1 MLHFISEEK
10 NIPITTKVLRLV
22 VNFGGVSLGFKCSL
36 CSLSQTFTQE
46 NDNDKNGITMTNN
59 NDNNII
65 NNNDGNNNNKCGI
78 SNTDYKNLLIS
89 NGVETVPGHW
99 PWLVALFNV
108 KQKYEIK
115 CAGSILTTKH
125 IITGK
130 KSKKEI
136 RHY

>member
-36 CSLSQTFTQE
+36 CSLFQTFTQE
-46 NDNDKNGITMTNN
+46 NGSN
-59 NDNNII
+59 I
-65 NNNDGNNNNKCGI
+65 NNNECGI
-78 SNTDYKNLLIS
+78 RNTDHKNLLIS
-89 NGVETVPGHW
+89 NGVRTMRGQW
-99 PWLVALFNV
+99 PWLVALFAMRLNY
-108 KQKYEIK
+108 KFK

-130 KSKKEI
+130 KSKKNI
-136 RHY
+136 RYY

>member
-1 MLHFISEEK
+1 MLHFISGEK

-22 VNFGGVSLGFKCSL
+22 VNFEGVSLGFNCSL
-36 CSLSQTFTQE
+36 CSFFQTFIQE
-46 NDNDKNGITMTNN
+46 ND

-65 NNNDGNNNNKCGI
+65 NNNDDNNNNECGI
-78 SNTDYKNLLIS
+78 SYIDRKNLLIS
-89 NGVETVPGHW
+89 NGLETMPGHW
-99 PWLVALFNV
+99 PWLVALFV
-108 KQKYEIK
+108 MRQYYEFK

-125 IITGK
+125 IITDK